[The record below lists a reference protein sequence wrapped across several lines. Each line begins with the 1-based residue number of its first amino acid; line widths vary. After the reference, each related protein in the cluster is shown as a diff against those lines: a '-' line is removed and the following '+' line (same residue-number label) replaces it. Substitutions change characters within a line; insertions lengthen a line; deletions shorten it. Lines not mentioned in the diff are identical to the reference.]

1 MSLDRYAKAA
11 EEHMKVYLPARYRQ
25 IDDPDSYFRELGD
38 QIAAQVAELE
48 TQLAAQEPAS
58 TDYRTRVG
66 QLSSA
71 RSRAEEIVLAQL
83 VYLPPEH
90 PPDPGD
96 PTVEVDQTG
105 AYLGWTDPTA
115 QAIWAPGPIWED
127 WQEELWH
134 RGLDPETGEP
144 LLTDPEI
151 EAKANQQATRRA
163 RPGLGTTAG
172 PQNR

>member
-25 IDDPDSYFRELGD
+25 IGDPDSYFRELGD

-48 TQLAAQEPAS
+48 AQLAAGQPAS
-58 TDYRTRVG
+58 TEYLARVG

-71 RSRAEEIVLAQL
+71 RSRAEEIVFAQL
-83 VYLPPEH
+83 VYLPSEH
-90 PPDPGD
+90 PDPED
-96 PTVEVDQTG
+96 PTVEVDETG
-105 AYLGWTDPTA
+105 AYIGWSDQTA
-115 QAIWAPGPIWED
+115 KALRAPGAIWED

-144 LLTDPEI
+144 LLTDAEI

-163 RPGLGTTAG
+163 EAVSAPPPAPER
-172 PQNR
+172 R